1 MSLLAQHDALILD
14 LDGTIWEGGRAI
26 PGAVAAILDADL
38 PAMYVTNN
46 ASRAPGLVAEKL
58 SELGLPVGVDEVL
71 TSAQAAV
78 ELAAEQLEPGD
89 RVLVLGTPSFREL
102 AREAGFLL
110 VDSARDEPRAVL
122 HGHNPET
129 GWAQLSEAALALR
142 AGAVYIASNLDSS
155 LPSERGLLVG
165 NGSMVAAVTNATG
178 VVPVAAGKPGPRLFH
193 SAAAKLGSTAPLAVG
208 DRLDTDI
215 EGGNAAGIPTF
226 QVLTGVS
233 GPHDLLRAPK
243 HQRPTYVAES
253 MLELNLPAQALR
265 PGTQGGFT
273 ARLDSGDLLLD
284 LGRPE
289 STPVQAL
296 RTALEVVWASEHPVN
311 RIRPVG
317 EYARAAVV
325 AWW

>member
-1 MSLLAQHDALILD
+1 MSLLAQHDALLLD

-26 PGAVAAILDADL
+26 PGAVDAILDADL

-58 SELGLPVGVDEVL
+58 SELGLPVGVNEVL

-102 AREAGFLL
+102 AREAGFPV

-215 EGGNAAGIPTF
+215 EGGNAADIPTF

-243 HQRPTYVAES
+243 HQRPTYVGES
-253 MLELNLPAQALR
+253 MLELNLPAPALR
-265 PGTQGGFT
+265 PGAQGGFT
-273 ARLDSGDLLLD
+273 ARLDAGDLLLD

-296 RTALEVVWASEHPVN
+296 RTALEVVWASEHPIK

-317 EYARAAVV
+317 EYAQAAVA